1 MLRAKYI
8 AVRMMVPLNLW
19 NRRLTR
25 PAWKTK
31 VLKNMRKMMMT
42 LKRIAISWMLQTQK
56 TKYSQMEACVRTQE
70 LALRPKGHHE
80 VCPSL

>member
-1 MLRAKYI
+1 MTQTWREMLRARYT

-31 VLKNMRKMMMT
+31 VLKNMRKIMMM
-42 LKRIAISWMLQTQK
+42 LKRIAISWMLQTHK
-56 TKYSQMEACVRTQE
+56 V
-70 LALRPKGHHE
+70 
-80 VCPSL
+80 

>member
-1 MLRAKYI
+1 MLRAKYT

-31 VLKNMRKMMMT
+31 VLKNMRKMMMM
-42 LKRIAISWMLQTQK
+42 LKRIAISWMLQTWK
-56 TKYSQMEACVRTQE
+56 TKGQPNGGLGSTRVGPE
-70 LALRPKGHHE
+70 
-80 VCPSL
+80 S